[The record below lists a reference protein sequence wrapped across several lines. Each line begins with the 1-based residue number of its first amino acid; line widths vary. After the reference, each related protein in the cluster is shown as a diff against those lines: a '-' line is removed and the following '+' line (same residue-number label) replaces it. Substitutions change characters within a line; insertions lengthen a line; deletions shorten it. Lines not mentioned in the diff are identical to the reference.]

1 MSQYFSVKPNN
12 LSFGLGKGY
21 WALGKGKFKP
31 FSPKPEKYWN
41 MSNSIKKFNL
51 VLKPLP
57 QLHSARVKRR
67 AIHVQQL

>member
-31 FSPKPEKYWN
+31 FPFPLSPKTRK
-41 MSNSIKKFNL
+41 
-51 VLKPLP
+51 VLEHE
-57 QLHSARVKRR
+57 QLN
-67 AIHVQQL
+67 